1 MRARSAWP
9 DDRKSPRQAA
19 PVRVIAEYISGRQS
33 SSAARSR
40 HHCPSWKGRLC
51 ELKREI
57 REVRIRNELSAKA
70 AAHMAGTLRAG
81 EKHEF
86 INANRQL
93 LEYEE

>member
-1 MRARSAWP
+1 
-9 DDRKSPRQAA
+9 
-19 PVRVIAEYISGRQS
+19 
-33 SSAARSR
+33 
-40 HHCPSWKGRLC
+40 
-51 ELKREI
+51 
-57 REVRIRNELSAKA
+57 VRIRNELSAKA